1 MNFANTLK
9 NLREINHVT
18 QEQLAEYLKVSR
30 PTVAG
35 YETKSRQPDFE
46 RLVKIAE
53 YFDVSVDY
61 LMRGFR
67 PEEEIPVKESIL
79 NQEVMISYRTLT
91 LQSKQDAL
99 RYIRL
104 LQLRDKMES
113 QEK

>member
-35 YETKSRQPDFE
+35 YETKSRQPDYE

-53 YFDVSVDY
+53 YFNVSVDY
-61 LMRGFR
+61 LMRGFK
-67 PEEEIPVKESIL
+67 PENEIPVKESTL
-79 NQEVMISYRTLT
+79 NQEVMISYRKLS
-91 LQSKQDAL
+91 LESKQDVL
-99 RYIRL
+99 KYIRL
-104 LQLRDKMES
+104 LQLRD
-113 QEK
+113 EKSK